1 MLRFEDLRVRDQQA
15 LDRDFFNRRFRLIA
29 ETFGQLND
37 EVASVTTDTDR
48 LVSLGLNRVN
58 EVLGPLL
65 AKLQLASDVGF
76 LVAESTTS
84 VTVSLD
90 LETTFQ
96 IKEEFRDLFSPTPY
110 LVLQRKASGTIN
122 DYAAFELQSYNREN
136 GGLAGKVVF
145 VSGDIGAGAH
155 SDWVISCSAGIAI
168 GVMQSLLEV
177 AESLGTL
184 TTVAAEADAALAT
197 INSLVASGNVL
208 SVNGKTGT
216 VILTMSDIS
225 GLVTA
230 LASKADSSHGH
241 TIAQV
246 SNLQSTLDAILDA
259 GTY

>member
-1 MLRFEDLRVRDQQA
+1 MLRFEDLRVRDQQE

-29 ETFGQLND
+29 ETLAQLNE
-37 EVASVTTDTDR
+37 EVTSVTTDTDR

-65 AKLQLASDVGF
+65 AKLQLASEVGF
-76 LVAESTTS
+76 LVAESETPVS
-84 VTVSLD
+84 VSLN

-96 IKEEFRDLFSPTPY
+96 ISEAFRELFSPTPY
-110 LVLQRKASGTIN
+110 LILQRKATGTIN
-122 DYAAFELQSYNREN
+122 DYAAIQLQSYNRSN
-136 GGLAGKVVF
+136 GGLSGKIVF
-145 VSGDIGAGAH
+145 VNGSIGGAAH
-155 SDWVISCSAGIAI
+155 SDWVISCAAGVSI

-177 AESLGTL
+177 TTSLGTL
-184 TTVAAEADAALAT
+184 TGVAADAQTAITTVNNLIAAGT
-197 INSLVASGNVL
+197 VF
-208 SVNGKTGT
+208 SVNGKSGT

-230 LASKADSSHGH
+230 LASKADSNHGH

-246 SNLQSTLDAILDA
+246 SNLQTTLDAILDA